1 MATIRSLD
9 ARRQSVVEEL
19 LSMRSLHPG
28 NINEQFVKGQRGGKA
43 VMRGPYPVLC
53 WRVGKKVFS
62 QRLRSEQEIREA
74 QRDTGNFRRFK
85 ELCKQLEDMTLE
97 LGKLER
103 EQKSAVETVKKTRK
117 SPSNKAR
124 KSRK

>member
-1 MATIRSLD
+1 
-9 ARRQSVVEEL
+9 
-19 LSMRSLHPG
+19 MRSLHPG

-85 ELCKQLEDMTLE
+85 ELCKQLEDLTHE
-97 LGKLER
+97 LGQLER
-103 EQKSAVETVKKTRK
+103 EQHTETDTVKKRRK
-117 SPSNKAR
+117 SPSSKAK
-124 KSRK
+124 KSRA